1 MNQNKHRP
9 FPPARRRKAL
19 HQAAEVLQQTHAP
32 LVSFLTAPNHDP
44 DVERQLEGMA
54 WMTGQLEG
62 QLADQLP
69 NLTHHMLAL
78 LWPYFLRPTPSMTVL
93 EWQQDYLS
101 DPAQACPQIAKGAT
115 VVSIPLPVT
124 TGKETLRCHFRTC
137 RDTRLWPLQMQAVS
151 REQRHGHDSLCL
163 QLVTTADR
171 PLDLTSLNGLRLYL
185 GEDLHT
191 GQQLHLWLS
200 EYLSHATLE
209 VEGKTWPLPELAL
222 TPVGFNDEEALLPW
236 PQNADP
242 GYRLLQEHACF
253 PNAFL
258 FMDVTGFP
266 SLPPLSASH
275 GFTLR
280 FTFSRPLPSALVI
293 NRQTVRLHCTP
304 AINLFSHYADGVS
317 LDGTQ
322 SELPLFPSVR
332 YPEDYDVFSV
342 DEVTGVSALSDPP
355 RRYAPF
361 ERFSQQQDAGYY
373 HVRVTSSPVGGL
385 NHHLALIRHGENLDN
400 LPPESVSVRLTC
412 SHRRLPLHLKVG
424 ELRQPA
430 TGCPPG
436 VRVHNI
442 TRPSVPLSPRLDAT
456 LQAALLRNLSLN
468 SRSLLT
474 LTALRQV
481 LSACDLPAWH
491 SELAA
496 GVSRRRRAGLLSL
509 TVRPAER
516 HIDGVPIDGLASVLT
531 VRLQGAFD
539 SEGELYL
546 YGRVLAR
553 FLAQRA
559 SVNHFHTLTV
569 VNQDNQESY
578 RFL

>member
-1 MNQNKHRP
+1 M
-9 FPPARRRKAL
+9 
-19 HQAAEVLQQTHAP
+19 
-32 LVSFLTAPNHDP
+32 
-44 DVERQLEGMA
+44 
-54 WMTGQLEG
+54 
-62 QLADQLP
+62 
-69 NLTHHMLAL
+69 
-78 LWPYFLRPTPSMTVL
+78 
-93 EWQQDYLS
+93 
-101 DPAQACPQIAKGAT
+101 
-115 VVSIPLPVT
+115 
-124 TGKETLRCHFRTC
+124 
-137 RDTRLWPLQMQAVS
+137 
-151 REQRHGHDSLCL
+151 
-163 QLVTTADR
+163 
-171 PLDLTSLNGLRLYL
+171 
-185 GEDLHT
+185 
-191 GQQLHLWLS
+191 
-200 EYLSHATLE
+200 
-209 VEGKTWPLPELAL
+209 
-222 TPVGFNDEEALLPW
+222 
-236 PQNADP
+236 
-242 GYRLLQEHACF
+242 
-253 PNAFL
+253 
-258 FMDVTGFP
+258 
-266 SLPPLSASH
+266 
-275 GFTLR
+275 
-280 FTFSRPLPSALVI
+280 
-293 NRQTVRLHCTP
+293 
-304 AINLFSHYADGVS
+304 
-317 LDGTQ
+317 
-322 SELPLFPSVR
+322 
-332 YPEDYDVFSV
+332 
-342 DEVTGVSALSDPP
+342 
-355 RRYAPF
+355 
-361 ERFSQQQDAGYY
+361 
-373 HVRVTSSPVGGL
+373 RVTSSPVGGL

-509 TVRPAER
+509 NVRPAER

>member
-1 MNQNKHRP
+1 MNRDKHRQ

-137 RDTRLWPLQMQAVS
+137 RDTRLWPLQVQAVS

-171 PLDLTSLNGLRLYL
+171 PLELTSLNGLRLYL

-209 VEGKTWPLPELAL
+209 VGGKTWPLPELAL

-332 YPEDYDVFSV
+332 HPEDYDVFSI
-342 DEVTGVSALSDPP
+342 DEVTGVSALSDTPAAM
-355 RRYAPF
+355 RR
-361 ERFSQQQDAGYY
+361 
-373 HVRVTSSPVGGL
+373 L
-385 NHHLALIRHGENLDN
+385 NASASNKTRGIT
-400 LPPESVSVRLTC
+400 TC
-412 SHRRLPLHLKVG
+412 GSHRRP
-424 ELRQPA
+424 
-430 TGCPPG
+430 
-436 VRVHNI
+436 
-442 TRPSVPLSPRLDAT
+442 
-456 LQAALLRNLSLN
+456 
-468 SRSLLT
+468 
-474 LTALRQV
+474 
-481 LSACDLPAWH
+481 W
-491 SELAA
+491 
-496 GVSRRRRAGLLSL
+496 
-509 TVRPAER
+509 
-516 HIDGVPIDGLASVLT
+516 
-531 VRLQGAFD
+531 GA
-539 SEGELYL
+539 
-546 YGRVLAR
+546 
-553 FLAQRA
+553 
-559 SVNHFHTLTV
+559 
-569 VNQDNQESY
+569 
-578 RFL
+578 

>member
-1 MNQNKHRP
+1 MNRDKNRQSSQ
-9 FPPARRRKAL
+9 ARRRNAL
-19 HQAAEVLQQTHAP
+19 HQAAKALQQTHAP
-32 LVSFLTAPNHDP
+32 LVSFLTASGHDP

-69 NLTHHMLAL
+69 VLTHHMLTL

-93 EWQQDYLS
+93 EWQQDFQT
-101 DPAQACPQIAKGAT
+101 DPAQACTQIAKGAT
-115 VVSIPLPVT
+115 VVSVPLPVT
-124 TGKETLRCHFRTC
+124 TGEETLRCHFRTC
-137 RDTRLWPLQMQAVS
+137 RDTRLWPLQVQAVS

-163 QLVTTADR
+163 HLVTTADQA
-171 PLDLTSLNGLRLYL
+171 LDLSALNGLRLYL
-185 GEDLHT
+185 GEDGYT
-191 GQQLHLWLS
+191 GKQLHLWLS
-200 EYLSHATLE
+200 EYLSQATLE
-209 VEGKTWPLPELAL
+209 VGGKTWPLPELTL
-222 TPVGFNDEEALLPW
+222 TPVGFNDDEALLPW

-253 PNAFL
+253 PSAFL

-266 SLPPLSASH
+266 NLPPLSASH
-275 GFTLR
+275 GLTLR

-304 AINLFSHYADGVS
+304 AINLFSHYSDGVS

-322 SELPLFPSVR
+322 SELPLTPSVR
-332 YPEDYDVFSV
+332 HPEDYDVFSV
-342 DEVTGVSALSDPP
+342 DEVVGVTEHSDAA
-355 RRYAPF
+355 RHYVPF
-361 ERFSQQQDAGYY
+361 ERFTHQQGAGYY
-373 HVRVTSSPVGGL
+373 HSRVTPSPAGGL
-385 NHHLALIRHGENLDN
+385 NHHLVLVRHGENLDN
-400 LPPESVSVRLTC
+400 LPPESVSVQLTC
-412 SHRRLPLHLKVG
+412 SHRRLPLQLKVG
-424 ELRQPA
+424 DLRQPA
-430 TGCPPG
+430 TGCPSG
-436 VRVHNI
+436 IRVHNI

-496 GVSRRRRAGLLSL
+496 GVSRRRRAGLLDL

-516 HIDGVPIDGLASVLT
+516 RVDGVPIDGLASELRVQ
-531 VRLQGAFD
+531 LQGAFD

-546 YGRVLAR
+546 YGRVLAH
-553 FLAQRA
+553 FLAQRV

-569 VNQDNQESY
+569 INHDNQESY

>member
-1 MNQNKHRP
+1 MKRDKRRHSPQ
-9 FPPARRRKAL
+9 ARRRQAL
-19 HQAAEVLQQTHAP
+19 HQAAETLQQTHAP
-32 LVSFLTAPNHDP
+32 LVSFLTASNRDP

-69 NLTHHMLAL
+69 VLTHHMLTL

-93 EWQQDYLS
+93 EWQQDYQT
-101 DPAQACPQIAKGAT
+101 DPTQACTQVAKGAT
-115 VVSIPLPVT
+115 VVSKPLPVT
-124 TGKETLRCHFRTC
+124 TGEETLRCHFRTC
-137 RDTRLWPLQMQAVS
+137 RDTRLWPLQVQAVS
-151 REQRHGHDSLCL
+151 HEQRHGGDSLCL
-163 QLVTTADR
+163 HLVATADQTM
-171 PLDLTSLNGLRLYL
+171 DLATLNGLRLYL

-200 EYLSHATLE
+200 EYLSGATLD
-209 VEGKTWPLPELAL
+209 VGGKTWPLPELAL

-253 PNAFL
+253 PAAFL

-266 SLPPLSASH
+266 PLPLRSAAQ

-304 AINLFSHYADGVS
+304 AINLFSHHADGVN

-322 SELPLFPSVR
+322 SDLPLAPSVR
-332 YPEDYDVFSV
+332 HPEDYDVFSV
-342 DEVTGVSALSDPP
+342 DEVTGVAERSELP
-355 RRYAPF
+355 RHYAPF
-361 ERFSQQQDAGYY
+361 ERFSDQQGAGYY
-373 HVRVTSSPVGGL
+373 HVRVTPSSFGGL
-385 NHHLALIRHGENLDN
+385 SHHLALIRHGENLDN
-400 LPPESVSVRLTC
+400 LPAESVSVRLTC
-412 SHRRLPLHLKVG
+412 SHRRLPLQLKVG
-424 ELRQPA
+424 DLHQPA
-430 TGCPPG
+430 TGCPSG

-496 GVSRRRRAGLLSL
+496 GVSRRRRAGLLDL
-509 TVRPAER
+509 AVRPVER
-516 HIDGVPIDGLASVLT
+516 AVDGVPIDGIASTLT

-546 YGRVLAR
+546 YCRVLAR

-569 VNQDNQESY
+569 INQDNQESY